1 MSFGPVQAHPDCEG
15 GTVLKAFRSHIRS
28 NVVGYLAL
36 VVAMSGTGAW
46 AADKITSSDIAK
58 NAVRAKHI
66 KAASVTEPKIAPGAV
81 NAGKLAAD
89 VDNTQIL
96 WANVENNFGTPTLIR
111 GKGAT
116 GVANSGDGIRVSFN
130 RSVRDCTYQSTGWL
144 NLGGGGGFYVTAP
157 IMVAEH
163 GSAIPA
169 NVVEVEAYNGN
180 TGSLENSNYD
190 FTVA

>member
-1 MSFGPVQAHPDCEG
+1 M
-15 GTVLKAFRSHIRS
+15 LKAFRSHIRS

-81 NAGKLAAD
+81 NAAKLAGD

-96 WANVENNFGTPTLIR
+96 WANVVNSFGTPTLIR

-116 GVANSGDGIRVSFN
+116 AVASGGSGQVRVSFN
-130 RSVRDCTYQSTGWL
+130 RDVRQCSYQATGWL
-144 NLGGGGGFYVTAP
+144 NDDNSTYVTAP
-157 IMVAEH
+157 I
-163 GSAIPA
+163 I
-169 NVVEVEAYNGN
+169 VVERGSGTGIPGNAVDVQHYNGGSGALD
-180 TGSLENSNYD
+180 TGGNVE
-190 FTVA
+190 FTVAVFC